1 MKAAKSRTVS
11 KNFEHKREGRILAFQ
26 ALYSYEFEHKE
37 SDELLAFCT
46 ESENSAEARSYAQSL
61 VKGILD
67 NLPIIDDLIISRLKG
82 WDFSRVSMVDKAVLR
97 LAIYEMMYENLEDL
111 IIINEAVEII
121 KQFGGEESY
130 KFVNGILD
138 AISKR
143 KQNGQ
148 PEQQAKVKKKII
160 RRKK

>member
-1 MKAAKSRTVS
+1 MKATKNRTVS

-37 SDELLAFCT
+37 FDELLAFCNET
-46 ESENSAEARSYAQSL
+46 ENSAEARSYAQSL

-143 KQNGQ
+143 KQNKQ
-148 PEQQAKVKKKII
+148 PEQQTRIKKKII
-160 RRKK
+160 RRKN

>member
-1 MKAAKSRTVS
+1 MKAMKNKTVS

-26 ALYSYEFEHKE
+26 ALYSYEFEHKTAE
-37 SDELLAFCT
+37 ELTAFCNET
-46 ESENSAEARSYAQSL
+46 ENSAEARSYAQSL
-61 VKGILD
+61 VAGILD
-67 NLPIIDDLIISRLKG
+67 NLPIIDDLIITRLKG
-82 WDFSRVSMVDKAVLR
+82 WDFSRVSMVDKAILR
-97 LAIYEMMYENLEDL
+97 LAIYEMMYEDLEDL

-143 KQNGQ
+143 KQNKQ
-148 PEQQAKVKKKII
+148 PEQQNKVKKKII
-160 RRKK
+160 RRKN

>member
-1 MKAAKSRTVS
+1 MKAAKNRTVS

-26 ALYSYEFEHKE
+26 ALYSYEFEHKG
-37 SDELLAFCT
+37 SDELLAFCN

-67 NLPIIDDLIISRLKG
+67 NLPIIDNLIISRLKG

-97 LAIYEMMYENLEDL
+97 LAIYEMMYEDLEDL

-143 KQNGQ
+143 KQNKQ

-160 RRKK
+160 RRKN

>member
-1 MKAAKSRTVS
+1 MKTVKINTVS

-26 ALYSYEFEHKE
+26 ALYSYEFEQKD
-37 SDELLAFCT
+37 SGALLNFVN
-46 ESENSAEARSYAQSL
+46 ESEVSVEVRSYAQSL
-61 VKGILD
+61 VCGILD
-67 NLPIIDDLIISRLKG
+67 NLSIIDELITSRLKG

-97 LAIYEMMYENLEDL
+97 LAIYEMMYEGLEDL

-143 KQNGQ
+143 KQNKQ
-148 PEQQAKVKKKII
+148 PEQQPKVKKKII
-160 RRKK
+160 RRKS

>member
-1 MKAAKSRTVS
+1 MKTTKNRTVS

-26 ALYSYEFEHKE
+26 ALYSYEFEHKAAE
-37 SDELLAFCT
+37 ELLAFCN

-67 NLPIIDDLIISRLKG
+67 NLPIIDDLIIARLKG

-97 LAIYEMMYENLEDL
+97 LAIYEMMYEDLEDL

-143 KQNGQ
+143 KQNKQ
-148 PEQQAKVKKKII
+148 PEQQNKVKKKII
-160 RRKK
+160 RRKN

>member
-1 MKAAKSRTVS
+1 MKTVKNNTIG

-37 SDELLAFCT
+37 PETLITFFE
-46 ESENSAEARSYAQSL
+46 ESESSAEARFYAQSL
-61 VKGILD
+61 VKGVLD
-67 NLPIIDDLIISRLKG
+67 NLSIIDELITSRLKG
-82 WDFSRVSMVDKAVLR
+82 WDFSRVSMVDKAILR
-97 LAIYEMMYENLEDL
+97 LAIYEMMYEDLEDL

-121 KQFGGEESY
+121 KQFGEKESY

-143 KQNGQ
+143 KQNKQ
-148 PEQQAKVKKKII
+148 PEQQPKVKKKII
-160 RRKK
+160 RRKN

>member
-1 MKAAKSRTVS
+1 MKTVKNNTVS

-37 SDELLAFCT
+37 PEALLTFFK
-46 ESENSAEARSYAQSL
+46 ESESSSEAQSYAQSL
-61 VKGILD
+61 VIGILD
-67 NLPIIDDLIISRLKG
+67 NISIIDDLIISRLKG
-82 WDFSRVSMVDKAVLR
+82 WDFSRVSMVDKAILR
-97 LAIYEMMYENLEDL
+97 LAIYEMMYEDLEDL

-121 KQFGGEESY
+121 KQFGEEESY

-143 KQNGQ
+143 KQNKQ
-148 PEQQAKVKKKII
+148 PEQQPKTKKKII
-160 RRKK
+160 RRKN